1 MSDSSRKLS
10 ARTAKPVS
18 GDAIVDARAFL
29 AIEVRGGKGPLR
41 DNIAPLSRCFL
52 YSVERIWISWSPTKT
67 TSSAALPI
75 KARATGE
82 T

>member
-10 ARTAKPVS
+10 ARTARPVS

-29 AIEVRGGKGPLR
+29 AIEVRGGKVPCA
-41 DNIAPLSRCFL
+41 IISHPFL
-52 YSVERIWISWSPTKT
+52 GVFSIQWREFGSPGRPPKHVVG
-67 TSSAALPI
+67 SSPM

-82 T
+82 A